1 MAGGTIPG
9 MRDLS
14 DEDLVAHSSLAGIS
28 PERRREILNELF
40 SRYHSK
46 VAAWCYRSTGD
57 RETAAD
63 LAQDV
68 FLRAWKNLES
78 WRGQAKF
85 STWLYT
91 ITRNHCINHAAAKAV
106 RPEGASNS
114 LDFEPLDTA
123 APGLHRQLELE
134 SEIRQMKQLIQDNL
148 DSTETQVMTM
158 HYGDEIPLDT
168 ITRQLSLTN
177 ASGAKAYIVSSR
189 RKLKAA
195 AERLGYSSRKGG
207 GANG

>member
-1 MAGGTIPG
+1 

-14 DEDLVAHSSLAGIS
+14 DEELVAHSSLEGVTS
-28 PERRREILNELF
+28 ERRREILNELF
-40 SRYHSK
+40 SRYHTK

-68 FLRAWKNLES
+68 FLRAYRNIET
-78 WRGQAKF
+78 WRGQSKF

-106 RPEGASNS
+106 RPEGASES

-123 APGLHRQLELE
+123 ASGPHRQLEIE
-134 SEIRQMKQLIQDNL
+134 SEIRQMKQLIHDNL
-148 DSTETQVMTM
+148 DATETQVMTM
-158 HYGDEIPLDT
+158 HYGDEIPLDA
-168 ITRQLSLTN
+168 ITRELALTN
-177 ASGAKAYIVSSR
+177 PSGAKAYIVSSR

-195 AERLGYSSRKGG
+195 AERLGLSSRKGG